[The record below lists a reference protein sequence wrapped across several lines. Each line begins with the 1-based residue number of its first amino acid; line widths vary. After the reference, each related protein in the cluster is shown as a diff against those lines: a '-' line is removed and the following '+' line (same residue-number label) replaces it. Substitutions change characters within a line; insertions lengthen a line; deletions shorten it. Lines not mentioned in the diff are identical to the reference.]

1 MTRKIAA
8 ILFPEFEMLDL
19 YGPLEFYSFFRDDFE
34 IRTVALQAGPVPS
47 SGGPDTVAQ
56 DGFGDDIA
64 YDILLV
70 PGGRGTRHVFADQ
83 AFLDGLVA
91 MAARAGIVTSVCTGS
106 LLLAKAGLLEGRKAT
121 TNKRAFDWVA
131 DQTQGVD
138 WQRRARW
145 VKDGNVYT
153 SSGVSAGM
161 DMTLDV
167 IEQALGAKQASQAA
181 TWAEYIRNPDPDND
195 PFEAVETPT

>member
-8 ILFPEFEMLDL
+8 VLFPEFEMLDL
-19 YGPLEFYSFFRDDFE
+19 YGPLEFYSFFRDEFE
-34 IRTVALQAGPVPS
+34 IRTVAMTPGAVPS
-47 SGGPDTVAQ
+47 SGGPDSVAQ
-56 DGFGDDIA
+56 DAIGDGGD

-70 PGGRGTRHVFADQ
+70 PGGRGTRHVDSDPAFMTGLADI
-83 AFLDGLVA
+83 AG
-91 MAARAGIVTSVCTGS
+91 RAEIVTSVCTGS
-106 LLLAKAGLLEGRKAT
+106 LLLAKAGVLDGRRAT
-121 TNKRAFDWVA
+121 TNKLAFDWVV
-131 DQTQGVD
+131 DQTSGVD

-167 IEQALGAKQASQAA
+167 ITDLLGPDTAEQAAV
-181 TWAEYIRNPDPDND
+181 WAEYIRNPDPDND
-195 PFEAVETPT
+195 PFEAKDPNS